1 MSLLKNKHKIDDL
14 DFGLQSADRN
24 IECYQKA
31 KDKYGNNLTGV
42 EIISNNENSG
52 CYAHTSDKIFKANAL
67 KNHIC
72 HISEKHYVS
81 QYCDPV
87 SVDKGDKLAS
97 LEAMKMQHE
106 ILAPVPGK
114 IVQLEAHENSQV
126 SAKDLLLEIEPALDS
141 DT

>member
-1 MSLLKNKHKIDDL
+1 SLA
-14 DFGLQSADRN
+14 GA
-24 IECYQKA
+24 
-31 KDKYGNNLTGV
+31 
-42 EIISNNENSG
+42 NSG
-52 CYAHTSDKIFKANAL
+52 SVLAPMHGIVRDI
-67 KNHIC
+67 IVR
-72 HISEKHYVS
+72 EG
-81 QYCDPV
+81 D

-126 SAKDLLLEIEPALDS
+126 SANDLLLEIEPAQDS